1 MVSVG
6 SLNLPEAL
14 LNSELKIMILEAV
27 VAQLIENQERLGRK
41 PNIDIESI
49 RSDALER
56 LREKYPDL
64 NIESEYGEK
73 R

>member
-14 LNSELKIMILEAV
+14 LNSELRIMVLERIV
-27 VAQLIENQERLGRK
+27 EQLLEEQARWGRK
-41 PNIDIESI
+41 PNIDMDAISKESL
-49 RSDALER
+49 RR

-64 NIESEYGEK
+64 SIKSEDDD
-73 R
+73 

>member
-1 MVSVG
+1 MVSIG

-14 LNSELKIMILEAV
+14 LSSQLKIMILEAV

-41 PNIDIESI
+41 PNIDIDAI
-49 RSDALER
+49 RKDALKQ

-64 NIESEYGEK
+64 NIESEYGE
-73 R
+73 